1 MSVILAGTDNFRSLK
16 GMVAHEGRRIAGHTV
31 LRSDQLHQLDAE
43 GWEVLRTLGVKT
55 VCDLRSDGERER
67 IPNRLPEELRQLA
80 MAVTSDMRA
89 DKEISAMLAANP
101 NVAGAR
107 GMMLE
112 VYKRLPGMV
121 APHLP
126 TLFGLFES
134 GDVPVL
140 IHCAAGKDRTGFTVA
155 AILHALGVAQDV
167 IVADYVLSARR
178 LGGAD
183 DARRELMG
191 RVIHNLMGQACSD
204 ETMEAMMDAHPDYL
218 QTAYDNVER
227 QYGSMDAYLRET
239 AGLDEAALRRLRD
252 RWLTAD

>member
-1 MSVILAGTDNFRSLK
+1 MSMVLAGTDNFRSLK

-55 VCDLRSDGERER
+55 VCDLRSDGERQR
-67 IPNRLPEELRQLA
+67 IPNRLPDELRQLA
-80 MAVTSDMRA
+80 MAITGDMRA
-89 DKEISAMLAANP
+89 DQEIAAMLAANP

-107 GMMLE
+107 RMMLE
-112 VYKRLPGMV
+112 VYRRLPGMV

-126 TLFGLFES
+126 TLFGLFET

-155 AILHALGVAQDV
+155 VILHALGVAQDA
-167 IVADYVLSARR
+167 IVADYILSARR

-183 DARRELMG
+183 DPRRELMG
-191 RVIHNLMGQACSD
+191 RVIHNLMGQVCS

-218 QTAYDNVER
+218 QTAFDSVNS

-239 AGLDEAALRRLRD
+239 AGLDETALRRLRE